1 MIAEKSVSGH
11 FGIAILLYSI
21 ISIFL
26 RDEIK
31 VSMFDYEIKS
41 LFLVYWQ
48 VSFNYLLR
56 TVNQR

>member
-11 FGIAILLYSI
+11 FGIAILLYST

-26 RDEIK
+26 SYEIK

-41 LFLVYWQ
+41 LFLVY
-48 VSFNYLLR
+48 
-56 TVNQR
+56 